1 MNYIF
6 YYKGTIN
13 SHIYESLNSVLSND
27 EEARIFFCSDQKI
40 LSRSERFNLINLNEI
55 NSDLIDEIDKLEKF
69 EKLDNNPLWKTSLM
83 RVFYIYEL
91 AQNLKLNSFV
101 HFDSD
106 VLIYKSYE
114 ELIDNFSQSKV
125 NITQLSKDMLI
136 FGYCYVANLDNYKK
150 VCESII
156 EIYEKKSYYENT
168 YYDGKS
174 LVEMRSLYLAYLS
187 NPDLFNILPSLPA
200 KNENILFDPLSYG
213 QYLGGRN
220 YKKFSKGYLDMQ
232 HLSYYAMKSKEVVP
246 KYKKGKAFIVHKKNN
261 IDLANLHV
269 HSKNLSK
276 YRPASYSNYFYL

>member
-1 MNYIF
+1 MDYIF

-27 EEARIFFCSDQKI
+27 VAARIFFCSDQVIQSK
-40 LSRSERFNLINLNEI
+40 SERFKLININEI
-55 NSDLIDEIDKLEKF
+55 KSDLIGEIDKLEKF
-69 EKLDNNPLWKTSLM
+69 ERLDNNPLWKTSLM
-83 RVFYIYEL
+83 RVFYIYEI

-106 VLIYKSYE
+106 VLIYKSYK
-114 ELIDNFSQSKV
+114 ELIKNFSQSKV

-136 FGYCYVANLDNYKK
+136 FGYCYVANLDSYKK
-150 VCESII
+150 ICESII
-156 EIYEKKSYYENT
+156 EIYEKKSYYEST

-174 LVEMRSLYLAYLS
+174 LVEMRSLYLAYLL
-187 NPDLFNILPSLPA
+187 NPDLFNILPTLPT

-213 QYLGGRN
+213 QYLGGRH
-220 YKKFSKGYLDMQ
+220 YKKFSKGYLDRD
-232 HLSYYAMKSKEVVP
+232 HLTYDEMKSKKVVP
-246 KYKKGKAFIVHKKNN
+246 KYKKGKSYIVHNKIN

-276 YRPASYSNYFYL
+276 YRPNTYNNYF